1 MFFYGSREKKLAK
14 KYYDKLF
21 KEYCIADLSRYK
33 ENKVCLIYRRFLF
46 KNSITFYYIITSH
59 IILLKVLNELGCPAS
74 MKYHLDHLTSVA
86 MKFTKGPLVKGA
98 LWTKAWIV

>member
-33 ENKVCLIYRRFLF
+33 ENKVYLPNIYRKFLF
-46 KNSITFYYIITSH
+46 KYHITFYYTITPH
-59 IILLKVLNELGCPAS
+59 IILLKVLNELGYPAS
-74 MKYHLDHLTSVA
+74 MKCHLDSLTSA
-86 MKFTKGPLVKGA
+86 TMKFTKGALVKGA
-98 LWTKAWIV
+98 L